1 MKEIEV
7 LAEVYDDIET
17 IKNKFKKFNY
27 VGLKK
32 TIDEYYYDPKRDDL
46 KPDDNNQLNHCLR
59 LRSKN
64 DEYSITYKDDVFSNE
79 NGYIQMNMKLR

>member
-1 MKEIEV
+1 MLVEI
-7 LAEVYDDIET
+7 YDEIET

-59 LRSKN
+59 L
-64 DEYSITYKDDVFSNE
+64 
-79 NGYIQMNMKLR
+79 